1 MKTSLKKLL
10 TLILIT
16 INLKS
21 SFQLIMKNTTTLQ
34 STQKLFESQN
44 EETTPNK
51 NPFFSLNECDLY
63 TEGPICIF
71 NGKKII
77 LPNAEVKGLKLYYS
91 FDQIRAIDESGNGN
105 HANGNF
111 FSGPSFTGIGNSAYF
126 KDGLFLEIPDNKLY
140 DNDFSFTFYLFILED
155 ANSNEGERFC
165 PFIHKGNDYN
175 DKYERYPAILYD
187 RQEKNLNIIIKTNN
201 NDNKEGEKLIS
212 ISKFYPQ
219 KWHHI
224 ALIKD
229 NKKLSLYINGI
240 PDNSIE
246 LKGDFENNY
255 SNIYIG
261 NTPLLTKNCKI
272 PFYIDHLKIYNI
284 PLNINYI
291 QGEASPILGGI
302 EPNFL
307 RIGCLDCTLE
317 KAKNSCEENY
327 RLCTSLELHS
337 AGFQIARNLGLLSW
351 DTHLWTYSALE
362 NENSYSGL
370 KGLVLC
376 CEILK

>member
-105 HANGNF
+105 HAKGDF
-111 FSGPSFTGIGNSAYF
+111 YSGPSFTGIGNSAYF

-140 DNDFSFTFYLFILED
+140 DNYFSFTFYLFRLKD
-155 ANSNEGERFC
+155 SN
-165 PFIHKGNDYN
+165 
-175 DKYERYPAILYD
+175 
-187 RQEKNLNIIIKTNN
+187 
-201 NDNKEGEKLIS
+201 
-212 ISKFYPQ
+212 
-219 KWHHI
+219 
-224 ALIKD
+224 
-229 NKKLSLYINGI
+229 
-240 PDNSIE
+240 
-246 LKGDFENNY
+246 
-255 SNIYIG
+255 
-261 NTPLLTKNCKI
+261 
-272 PFYIDHLKIYNI
+272 
-284 PLNINYI
+284 
-291 QGEASPILGGI
+291 
-302 EPNFL
+302 
-307 RIGCLDCTLE
+307 
-317 KAKNSCEENY
+317 
-327 RLCTSLELHS
+327 
-337 AGFQIARNLGLLSW
+337 
-351 DTHLWTYSALE
+351 
-362 NENSYSGL
+362 
-370 KGLVLC
+370 
-376 CEILK
+376 